1 MAAEDSLIKYA
12 RDEGTGGANWNPALH
27 PRTGTPPN
35 PGWFAPTD
43 GELDSS
49 RVRVGENQLDSHRTD
64 AAPATMTSEQSS
76 RPTTASTNART
87 PTRRA

>member
-64 AAPATMTSEQSS
+64 AAPATSEQSS